1 MKHPEDE
8 GYRQPLAFIG
18 IGSSSEQ
25 EMQQILIE
33 DKVGQSPS
41 KIHFTTNKLQ
51 LAKSGTHTKFIKM
64 AGARKRSGV
73 SYRQHG
79 VEAF

>member
-1 MKHPEDE
+1 MGEGWRSRQRGMKHPEDE

-41 KIHFTTNKLQ
+41 KKHFTTNKLQ
-51 LAKSGTHTKFIKM
+51 LAKSGTH
-64 AGARKRSGV
+64 AARVYHLR
-73 SYRQHG
+73 
-79 VEAF
+79 